1 MHAQAAARLRR
12 GGSVRSYN
20 VWVTLRIALVGS
32 IAKMGKQ
39 LLSEFIK
46 TPCEI
51 REFPCNLDDIEV
63 LAGYPVTPGTVAKTP
78 RLRLVHS
85 IGAGTDAIAT
95 WALPAGV
102 QVSNTYHHEHAIAE
116 YILLTMLA
124 FERDLIA
131 QDRRF
136 RQRNWEGS
144 CVTGPPMARE
154 LRGLVLGLVGFG
166 HIGRETAR
174 LAEAFGVAVRA
185 LRSNHTRA
193 DLEELLRS
201 SDHVALACPLTEQT
215 RGMIGE
221 PELRLMKP
229 AACLINVARAEV
241 VQEEAL
247 YQALRGRTI
256 RGAALDVWYRYPKA
270 AEPNP
275 LPCNFPFHELDNVI
289 MTPHSS
295 CWTDRCFSQRFA
307 DIAANIDRLA
317 RGEAIENVVFTSKGP
332 QS

>member
-1 MHAQAAARLRR
+1 M
-12 GGSVRSYN
+12 
-20 VWVTLRIALVGS
+20 TLRIALIGN
-32 IAKMGKQ
+32 IAKLGKE
-39 LLSEFIK
+39 LLSGFIQA
-46 TPCEI
+46 PCEL
-51 REFPCNLDDIEV
+51 REFPCNLEDVEV
-63 LAGYPVTPGTVAKTP
+63 LVGYPVTPGTVAKAP

-85 IGAGTDAIAT
+85 TGAGTDAIAT

-136 RQRNWEGS
+136 RQRDWTGS
-144 CVTGPPMARE
+144 CVTGPPLTRE
-154 LRGLVLGLVGFG
+154 LRGLTLGLVGFG
-166 HIGRETAR
+166 HIGQETAR
-174 LAEAFGVAVRA
+174 LAETFGVTVRA
-185 LRSNHTRA
+185 LRSNHSRS
-193 DLEELLRS
+193 DLEDLLRS
-201 SDHVALACPLTEQT
+201 SDHVALACPLTDAT

-221 PELRLMKP
+221 AELRLMKP
-229 AACLINVARAEV
+229 TACLVNVARAEV
-241 VQEEAL
+241 VNEEAL
-247 YQALRGRTI
+247 YQALSERRI
-256 RGAALDVWYRYPKA
+256 RGAALDVWYRYPKS

-295 CWTDRCFSQRFA
+295 GWTDRCFSQRFA
-307 DIAANIDRLA
+307 DIGANVDRLA
-317 RGEAIENVVFTSKGP
+317 RGEALQNVVFTSKGP